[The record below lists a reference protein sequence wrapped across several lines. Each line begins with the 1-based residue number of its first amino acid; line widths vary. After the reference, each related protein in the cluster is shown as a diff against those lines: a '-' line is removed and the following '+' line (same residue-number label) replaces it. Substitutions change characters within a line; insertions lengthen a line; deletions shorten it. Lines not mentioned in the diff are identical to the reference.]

1 MLATD
6 PKRKPHRE
14 EGHRA
19 AVDRRDLLTAY
30 ATLGELIQHL
40 RVTAGL
46 TRRALGGQTDLAEL
60 TIRFIETGKRAPHPA
75 TLAKL
80 LRSSSMKT
88 LPELARE
95 SGLGEIE
102 TMWPKG

>member
-19 AVDRRDLLTAY
+19 AVNRRDLLIEY

-46 TRRALGGQTDLAEL
+46 SRRALGGQTDLTEI
-60 TIRFIETGKRAPHPA
+60 TIRFIETGKREPHPA

-88 LPELARE
+88 LPELAKAA
-95 SGLGEIE
+95 GLGDRVGEY
-102 TMWPKG
+102 P

>member
-1 MLATD
+1 MFATNQ
-6 PKRKPHRE
+6 KRKPHCE
-14 EGHRA
+14 KCHRA
-19 AVDRRDLLTAY
+19 AFNRRALLTAY
-30 ATLGELIQHL
+30 ATLGELIRHL

-60 TIRFIETGKRAPHPA
+60 TIRFIETGKREPHPA

-88 LPELARE
+88 LPELAME

-102 TMWPKG
+102 NKWPRG